1 MGDTFRVEEHEELI
15 ASFRQEMVELNKLRG
30 GLMPILQLAQK
41 KFGYLPEAILKII
54 EEDTQI
60 PLAEI
65 YGVATFYSAYSLEPK
80 GKFNVDV
87 CTGTSC
93 YALGG
98 EKLLKKVEEVLGIKV
113 GTKTEDGHFHLA
125 SSKCHGLC
133 ALSPVMTVNEDVY
146 VNVKLDE
153 VEDILAKYR

>member
-1 MGDTFRVEEHEELI
+1 MGDTFCMEKNAELVQK
-15 ASFRQEMVELNKLRG
+15 FRKEVAQLKEVRG

-41 KFGYLPEAILKII
+41 TFGYLPEQILVVI
-54 EEDTQI
+54 EEETKI

-65 YGVATFYSAYSLEPK
+65 YGVATFYSQYSLTPK
-80 GKFNVDV
+80 GEINVDV

-93 YALGG
+93 YSLGG

-113 GTKTEDGHFHLA
+113 GTKTEDGKFYLG

-133 ALSPVMTVNEDVY
+133 AISPVMTVNEDVY
-146 VNVKLDE
+146 VNVNIDE
-153 VEDILAKYR
+153 VEEILSKYR

>member
-1 MGDTFRVEEHEELI
+1 MGDTFQVEENQKLI
-15 ASFRQEMVELNKLRG
+15 ESFRKEMMELNKLQG

-41 KFGYLPEAILKII
+41 TFGYLPEAILKII
-54 EEDTQI
+54 SEDTRI

-65 YGVATFYSAYSLEPK
+65 YGVATFYSEYSLEPK

-98 EKLLKKVEEVLGIKV
+98 ESLLAKVEDVLGIKV
-113 GTKTEDGHFHLA
+113 GTKTEDGHFYL
-125 SSKCHGLC
+125 SSAKCHGLC

-146 VNVKLDE
+146 VNVNPDE
-153 VEDILAKYR
+153 VEEILNKYR